1 MSEGSVR
8 VQCRVDP
15 IPHWFHPLS
24 ILAFLVIRV
33 KGEGAKPV
41 YKLYG
46 KENIGYH
53 IREGGHAVIPYDWNR
68 YLSFLREHNKGI
80 R

>member
-1 MSEGSVR
+1 MGYESRRQSGYAYLTSEGSVR

-15 IPHWFHPLS
+15 IPHWSQPLS

-41 YKLYG
+41 YQLYG
-46 KENIGYH
+46 KKTLDITSEK
-53 IREGGHAVIPYDWNR
+53 EDM
-68 YLSFLREHNKGI
+68 L
-80 R
+80 

>member
-1 MSEGSVR
+1 MF
-8 VQCRVDP
+8 QP
-15 IPHWFHPLS
+15 T
-24 ILAFLVIRV
+24 RV

-53 IREGGHAVIPYDWNR
+53 IREGGHAVMPYDWDR